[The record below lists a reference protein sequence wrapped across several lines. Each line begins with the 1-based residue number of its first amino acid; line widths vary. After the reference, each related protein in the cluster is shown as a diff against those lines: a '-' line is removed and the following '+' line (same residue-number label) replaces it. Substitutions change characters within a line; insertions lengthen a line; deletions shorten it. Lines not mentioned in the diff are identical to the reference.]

1 MNRALVLAAML
12 ALLSPWPAAAAGPA
26 GISDPKGIVDTITP
40 EGIRAL
46 VTEMGGKDAQ
56 IRDGDSNKVVTFTDG
71 STPYAFGIASCDVK
85 PGRCLTL
92 VMLVFIDMGGSG
104 ITADMVNERN
114 KESFFNT
121 ALRMDDKVI
130 AFGRGVLVEGGIT
143 RSNLAS
149 NISVFAGQV
158 SEGVKHFSS
167 QVVASNAYPGLT
179 RNLSWGNAP
188 VRAVLP
194 TPQQLNAALKAH
206 DAQMKAALGTS
217 SAF

>member
-1 MNRALVLAAML
+1 MSRALFLAATL
-12 ALLSPWPAAAAGPA
+12 ALLSPSLVVAAGA
-26 GISDPKGIVDTITP
+26 ADIADPKGIVDNITP

-46 VTEMGGKDAQ
+46 VTEMGVKDAQ
-56 IRDGDSNKVVTFTDG
+56 IRDGESNKVVTFTDG

-92 VMLVFIDMGGSG
+92 VMLVFVDMGGSG
-104 ITADMVNERN
+104 ITTEMVNERN

-121 ALRMDDKVI
+121 SVKVDDKII
-130 AFGRGVLVEGGIT
+130 AFGRGVLVDGGIT

-149 NISVFAGQV
+149 NINVFAGQV
-158 SEGVKHFSS
+158 REGVKHFSS
-167 QVVASNAYPGLT
+167 QVVASNTYPGLT

-194 TPQQLNAALKAH
+194 TAQQLNAALKAH